1 MKSGSHY
8 FKSQIGNV
16 RPKRGGAKLHR
27 SIFGLLFSSSSKCDK
42 KHSTK

>member
-1 MKSGSHY
+1 MMRVSHY

-27 SIFGLLFSSSSKCDK
+27 SICTSQMRCGFA
-42 KHSTK
+42 